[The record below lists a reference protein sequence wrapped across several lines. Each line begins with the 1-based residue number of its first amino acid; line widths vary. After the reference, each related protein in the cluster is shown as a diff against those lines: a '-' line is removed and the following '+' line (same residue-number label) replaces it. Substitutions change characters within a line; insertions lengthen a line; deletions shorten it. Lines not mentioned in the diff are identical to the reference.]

1 MAHESELDAP
11 IVEVTVF
18 HDGARISRRGAVTL
32 GAGTAAAVLGNL
44 PTSMD
49 TDSARVVARG
59 SGIALRDVEVQRLFQ
74 ANPARDETLHL
85 RQEVDR
91 RELEVQALK
100 DEDAAEEAR
109 LTFLDHLS
117 EAAATAFARAVG
129 FGRAEHS
136 ELARMGDELA
146 SGTAAALERRRDI
159 ASRKRQAKRELEAAE
174 RRLAA
179 ADSSI
184 TEAVEL
190 VELRATLEV
199 EQPTTVELEV
209 TYHVHGAS
217 WKPLYDMRLKGERLC
232 LDYLAEVS
240 QRSGEDWPEVPLV
253 LSTSRRG
260 RHSVLP
266 ELHTWYVGKLA
277 PLHRAPRAAAAPQG
291 SPSWGAEEAFSPE
304 PMAGGAPAIAF
315 SAAAP
320 MLAQAE
326 ESGAALVYRV
336 QAPIAVPSDG
346 APRKTTVAS
355 FELEAKLDHLTVP
368 ALAPEAYLRATVTN
382 DSEVMLLPGPANV
395 FHEEEFVG
403 QTRIETVAPGEELDV
418 QLGVD
423 DRVRVERELLRRTV
437 GKAVLGGTR
446 SVDVAYEITVEN
458 HRRSPARV
466 TVNDH
471 YPVSR
476 DGEVKVRLRDC
487 SPKASEQDDLGQL
500 TWEVSLDAGGK
511 SAIRFSFSVE
521 HPASVQLYG
530 L

>member
-18 HDGARISRRGAVTL
+18 HNGARVVRRGTVAL
-32 GAGTAAAVLGNL
+32 AAGTATAVLGNL

-59 SGIALRDVEVQRLFQ
+59 AGIALRDVEVKRLFQ
-74 ANPARDETLHL
+74 ANPARDETRHL

-91 RELEVQALK
+91 LELEVQALK

-109 LTFLDHLS
+109 LTFLEHLS

-129 FGRAEHS
+129 FGRAEHA
-136 ELARMGDELA
+136 ELGRMGDELA
-146 SGTAAALERRRDI
+146 AGTASALERRRDI
-159 ASRKRQAKRELEAAE
+159 ASRRRQAKRELEAAE

-199 EQPTTVELEV
+199 EQPTRVELEV

-217 WKPLYDMRLKGERLC
+217 WRPLYDMRLEDEKLR

-240 QRSGEDWPEVPLV
+240 QLSGEDWPEVPLV

-266 ELHTWYVGKLA
+266 ELHPWYVGKVA
-277 PLHRAPRAAAAPQG
+277 PLHRAPRAAASKR
-291 SPSWGAEEAFSPE
+291 SPGWAEEEAATPA
-304 PMAGGAPAIAF
+304 PMAGAGAGAMAF
-315 SAAAP
+315 SEAAP

-336 QAPIAVPSDG
+336 QAPIAVPADG
-346 APRKTTVAS
+346 APRKTTVARL
-355 FELEAKLDHLTVP
+355 ELDAKLDHLTVP

-382 DSEVMLLPGPANV
+382 DSEVMLLPGAANV

-403 QTRIETVAPGEELDV
+403 QTRLETVAPGEELEV

-423 DRVRVERELLRRTV
+423 DRVRVERELRRRTV

-500 TWEVSLDAGGK
+500 TWELSLDAGGK
-511 SAIRFSFSVE
+511 AAVRFSFSVE